1 MLAYPRSQISLQL
14 GKNGPVGAIYSS
26 SKNGWFNKE
35 LFFQQLQHFGG
46 CGTQSNDD
54 LLFLKLDN
62 HAFCSEPAFTAEI
75 MKNLSPFHLTPL
87 TIDSHIISYCMNP

>member
-46 CGTQSNDD
+46 CGTQSNVIYCFLNWTIMHFALNLH
-54 LLFLKLDN
+54 LLQR
-62 HAFCSEPAFTAEI
+62 
-75 MKNLSPFHLTPL
+75 
-87 TIDSHIISYCMNP
+87 